1 MPRFGKEF
9 KMFDAILPSLTLDIT
24 DLLDESE
31 NVFYAVFFFVILNYT
46 KTIHLFTL
54 VHIKTFKK
62 IEVL

>member
-31 NVFYAVFFFVILNYT
+31 NLFYVDFVIIY
-46 KTIHLFTL
+46 
-54 VHIKTFKK
+54 
-62 IEVL
+62 